1 MKNQNKNDKISVDIV
16 SLDNIKPVSTVGDAT
31 KNTFCIFKNN
41 KHAVGSVIQ
50 DTDGTEMVC
59 TEDGSWKSS
68 K

>member
-1 MKNQNKNDKISVDIV
+1 MKNRNQGDKISVDIV
-16 SLDNIKPVSTVGDAT
+16 TPDNVTPVSSVGDAS
-31 KNTFCIFKNN
+31 KNMFCIYRNK

-59 TEDGSWKSS
+59 SKDGSWKNS